1 MSLAGTTKTLTLTGA
16 APMIPFRMPFMH
28 PVTSQRATSCVILV
42 SSGQTL
48 HCRVFPAQ
56 AFLQIQLLLEAVSM
70 LAKADT
76 LETLASVVLIIWEL
90 QCLLLGVR
98 GTCQRAAFL
107 AFLDIVC
114 FPTFVALLTRHQMPK
129 LEWRQLSVILYAMK
143 VIVGTVRLC
152 RALCA
157 QDMFTEL

>member
-1 MSLAGTTKTLTLTGA
+1 
-16 APMIPFRMPFMH
+16 MIPFRMPFMH

-70 LAKADT
+70 LAKPDT
-76 LETLASVVLIIWEL
+76 LETLASVVLSIWEL

-143 VIVGTVRLC
+143 VLVGMNRLC

-157 QDMFTEL
+157 PDMCTEL

>member
-16 APMIPFRMPFMH
+16 APMIPFRMQFMH
-28 PVTSQRATSCVILV
+28 SVTSQRATSFVTLV

-76 LETLASVVLIIWEL
+76 LETLALVVLIFWEL
-90 QCLLLGVR
+90 QCLLLGVH

-114 FPTFVALLTRHQMPK
+114 FPTFVALLSRHQMPK
-129 LEWRQLSVILYAMK
+129 LEWHQLSVVLYAMK